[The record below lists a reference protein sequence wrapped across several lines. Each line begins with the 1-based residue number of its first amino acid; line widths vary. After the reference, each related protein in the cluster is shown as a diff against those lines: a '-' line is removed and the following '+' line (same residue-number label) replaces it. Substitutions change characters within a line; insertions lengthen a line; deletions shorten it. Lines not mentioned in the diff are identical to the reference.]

1 MAKEVQLANNSS
13 SSGLTNGNLKK
24 RTRHPTTAK
33 QVNGN
38 GVQRL
43 SSMSVEEQF
52 NAAVNVIQNL
62 PKNGSFQPSD
72 QMKLKFYALFKQAKE
87 GPNTTPKPSFY
98 EIVARYKWEAWA
110 KLDQM
115 PKETAMKSYVNE
127 LKQVSP
133 GSSFLI
139 KNDLAV

>member
-24 RTRHPTTAK
+24 RTRHQTSAIAK
-33 QVNGN
+33 QANGN
-38 GVQRL
+38 GGRRL
-43 SSMSVEEQF
+43 SAMSVEEQF

-72 QMKLKFYALFKQAKE
+72 EMKLKFYALFKQAKE

-98 EIVARYKWEAWA
+98 EIVARYKWEAWT
-110 KLDQM
+110 KLGQM
-115 PKETAMKSYVNE
+115 PREAAMKSYVNE
-127 LKQVSP
+127 LKQV
-133 GSSFLI
+133 GF
-139 KNDLAV
+139 V